1 MYQLQWIYRPMYN
14 ELSRILPELPTTPKR
29 VRDEAT
35 EDILGDNDNTP
46 RQRDFF
52 NGRKKRKQVP

>member
-1 MYQLQWIYRPMYN
+1 MYN
-14 ELSRILPELPTTPKR
+14 ELSKILPELPTTPKR

-35 EDILGDNDNTP
+35 EDILGDSDITP

-52 NGRKKRKQVP
+52 HGRKKRKQVP

>member
-1 MYQLQWIYRPMYN
+1 MYN
-14 ELSRILPELPTTPKR
+14 ELSRILPELPTTPKW

-52 NGRKKRKQVP
+52 NGRKKRKQAP

>member
-1 MYQLQWIYRPMYN
+1 MYN
-14 ELSRILPELPTTPKR
+14 ELSKILPELPTAPKR

-35 EDILGDNDNTP
+35 EDILGDSDITP

-52 NGRKKRKQVP
+52 HGRKKRKQVP